1 MMGAGLHPDVLLAAR
16 AGAGWGFERVFDALA
31 PAVHGY
37 LRAQGARDPE
47 SAVSEVFLRVHRR
60 LPAFDGD
67 VAKFRSW
74 VFVIAHNVVLDER
87 RWLRRR
93 PLEEAVAATPDR
105 PAPSDTED
113 MVLRRLADRRLRALL
128 DTLSPDQRDVLLLRY
143 VADLSLEQAAEAT
156 GRSVTA
162 VKALQRRALDAL
174 RRRLRSAAVDGV
186 ETVSFV
192 AGPVSRSERPTFTGT

>member
-1 MMGAGLHPDVLLAAR
+1 MGAALHPDVLRAAQ
-16 AGAGWGFERVFDALA
+16 AGAGWGFERVFEALA

-60 LPAFDGD
+60 LPSFEGD
-67 VAKFRSW
+67 VARFRSW

-87 RWLRRR
+87 RWHRRR
-93 PLEEAVAATPDR
+93 PAEEAVAEAPEQAA
-105 PAPSDTED
+105 PASTED
-113 MVLRRLADRRLRALL
+113 AALQRLADRRLRALL

-143 VADLSLEQAAEAT
+143 VADLSLEQVAEAT

-162 VKALQRRALDAL
+162 VKALQRRALDGL
-174 RRRLRSAAVDGV
+174 RRRLRSVGSPAEAATFV
-186 ETVSFV
+186 E
-192 AGPVSRSERPTFTGT
+192 GPVSRSDRTTFTTT